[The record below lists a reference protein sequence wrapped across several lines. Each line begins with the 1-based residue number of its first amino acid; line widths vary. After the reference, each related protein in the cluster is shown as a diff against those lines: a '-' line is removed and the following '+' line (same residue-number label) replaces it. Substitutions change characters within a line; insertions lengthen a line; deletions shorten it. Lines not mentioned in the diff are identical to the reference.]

1 MNRYAYFRGH
11 LRQVRPCWAWLFRLL
26 NIGMELPDGDTALK
40 EVMEAMERYRRKCE
54 VYLRA

>member
-26 NIGMELPDGDTALK
+26 GIGMELPGGDTALR
-40 EVMEAMERYRRKCE
+40 EVMTAMERYHRACE
-54 VYLRA
+54 VYLRV

>member
-11 LRQVRPCWAWLFRLL
+11 LRKVRPCWAWLFRLL

-40 EVMEAMERYRRKCE
+40 EVMEAMERYHRTCE
-54 VYLRA
+54 VDLRA

>member
-26 NIGMELPDGDTALK
+26 NIGMELPDGDTALR
-40 EVMEAMERYRRKCE
+40 EVMEAMERYHRACE

>member
-26 NIGMELPDGDTALK
+26 HIGVELPPQADALRD
-40 EVMEAMERYRRKCE
+40 VLATMAAYHRACE
-54 VYLRA
+54 IYLRA